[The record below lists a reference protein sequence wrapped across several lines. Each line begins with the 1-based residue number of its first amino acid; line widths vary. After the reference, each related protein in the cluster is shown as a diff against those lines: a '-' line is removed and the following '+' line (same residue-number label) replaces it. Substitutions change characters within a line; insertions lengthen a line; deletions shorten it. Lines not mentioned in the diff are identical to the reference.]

1 MVTMRVRK
9 NLTWGL
15 KVIVLAGMLLGGSL
29 PSAWAQSGALSGLS
43 VASLSPDFSPAI
55 KTYSI
60 PRTSACSVPVTATLA
75 TPTQRLYVS
84 NTETASGTTRSA
96 WVCDGKTKIDV
107 VIYAG
112 WTEVGRYTINV
123 VAGPPAPPPPPP
135 APATLSA
142 LVVPDLSPAFNPMTR
157 DYTIPRTA
165 SCSVPVTATLS
176 TPTLKLQ
183 IQNSDSVSGVLK
195 PTYVCGKTKIDVVLY
210 QVWTEVGRYTITLVG
225 EVPPPGPPPPPP
237 PPPVPPSEPLLQPS
251 PAPVFT
257 DPLPA
262 TSPVTAEVARRFL
275 RQASFGPTSADM
287 AFVQANGVDYW
298 LTNQFNM
305 PASVIP
311 DGLDINALRAHVF
324 TTMATGPDQL
334 RQRVAFALSQLL
346 VVSANKNVNG
356 DEIIP
361 WLRLLSTHAFGNY
374 RALLRETTVSPS
386 MGRFLDLA
394 NSVGGA
400 QNISPNENYPRELL
414 QLFSLGI
421 WQLKQDGTRELDAQ
435 GQGIPAYTQATL
447 QAVARALSGWTY
459 PTAPGAPYRSM
470 NNVYMVGLMEA
481 RPGNHDRAAK
491 TIFSTTIPANQTVT
505 EDMEDVIDI
514 IFAHS
519 NLPPFVATRLI
530 RALVTS
536 NPKPEYVA
544 RVAAVFADNGQGVR
558 GDLRA
563 VITAI
568 LTDPDAELPADTD
581 GRLMDPVQNVIGFG
595 RAMDAQFGD
604 ANQFQYILGNLGQHL
619 LTPASVFSFY
629 SPMAPLPGGQGLF
642 GPEFMIYPPALAIH
656 RANFIYSI
664 LTGQLTSAIKVNL
677 APYVALA
684 SNPQALV
691 SLVDQKLLH
700 GQMSPDLR
708 AILVTSAGQVSDPT
722 QRAIGAIYLA
732 AISSEFLV
740 HAGY

>member
-1 MVTMRVRK
+1 MVTMRK
-9 NLTWGL
+9 NLSWGV
-15 KVIVLAGMLLGGSL
+15 KGIVLAWILLVGSL
-29 PSAWAQSGALSGLS
+29 APVLAQSGTLSSLS
-43 VASLSPDFSPAI
+43 VASLSPEFSPAI

-60 PRTSACSVPVTATLA
+60 PRTSACAVPVTATLA
-75 TPTQRLYVS
+75 TATQRLYVS
-84 NTETASGTTRSA
+84 NMETASGTTRSA
-96 WVCDGKTKIDV
+96 WVCDGRTKIDI

-123 VAGPPAPPPPPP
+123 VAAPPAPPPPPP
-135 APATLSA
+135 APATLSS
-142 LVVPDLSPAFNPMTR
+142 LVVADLSPAFNPMTR
-157 DYTIPRTA
+157 EYTIPRTA
-165 SCSVPVTATLS
+165 SCAVPVTATLS
-176 TPTLKLQ
+176 TPTHKLQ
-183 IQNSDSVSGVLK
+183 IQNTDTASGAMRQA
-195 PTYVCGKTKIDVVLY
+195 YVCDGRTKIDIVLY
-210 QVWTEVGRYTITLVG
+210 QVWTEVGRYTITPVG
-225 EVPPPGPPPPPP
+225 QAPPPGPPPPPP

-257 DPLPA
+257 DLLPA
-262 TSPVTAEVARRFL
+262 PSPATVDVARRFL
-275 RQASFGPTSADM
+275 RQATFGPTSADM
-287 AFVQANGVDYW
+287 AFVQAHGIDYW
-298 LTNQFNM
+298 LTQQFKM
-305 PASVIP
+305 PASPIP
-311 DGLDINALRAHVF
+311 DGLDINALRAHMF
-324 TTMATGPDQL
+324 TLMATGPDQL

-346 VVSANKNVNG
+346 VVSANKNTNG

-374 RALLRETTVSPS
+374 RALLREATVSPS
-386 MGRFLDLA
+386 MGKFLDLA

-400 QNISPNENYPRELL
+400 ANIAPNENYPRELL

-421 WQLKQDGTRELDAQ
+421 WKLKHNGTLELDAQ
-435 GQGIPAYTQATL
+435 GQPIPTYNQATL

-481 RPGNHDRAAK
+481 RPANHDRGAK
-491 TIFSTTIPANQTVT
+491 TIFNTTIPANQTVT
-505 EDMEDVIDI
+505 DDMEDVIDI
-514 IFAHS
+514 IFAHA
-519 NLPPFVATRLI
+519 NLPPFIATRLI

-536 NPKPEYVA
+536 NPTPEYIA
-544 RVAAVFADNGQGVR
+544 RVADVFADNGQGVR

-563 VITAI
+563 VITAV
-568 LTDPDAELPADTD
+568 LTDDDAALPALTD
-581 GRLMDPVQNVIGFG
+581 GRLTDPVLNVIGFG

-619 LTPASVFSFY
+619 LTPASVFNFY
-629 SPMAPLPGGQGLF
+629 SPLAPLPGGQGYF

-664 LTGQLTSAIKVNL
+664 LTGQMTSAIKVNL

-684 SNPQALV
+684 NNPQALV
-691 SLVDQKLLH
+691 SLVDEKLLQ
-700 GQMSPDLR
+700 GRMSSDLR
-708 AILVTSAGQVSDPT
+708 AILVSSADLVSDPT